1 MQSAETR
8 ERPDNTYQPKAI
20 DTTFIRNSTWSMV
33 GVAAN
38 VFVGV
43 VLSPY
48 IIRLLGA
55 ERFGIWALVFAI
67 LDYLWLFDL
76 GLTPAIAN
84 LITRYLALRQ
94 LVKINEVI
102 NTATCY
108 FLVLASLLW
117 VLTAF
122 GSSRLVRLFN
132 VSAAYRSEFSGLIV
146 MTGMSW
152 GLCVVLQMYTAA
164 LDAFQRFDLTNKVNL
179 LVVVGRSAGYLVTLM
194 AGGGLLEIG
203 AVYVLSQVIG
213 SLLHARNFISVFPSL
228 RLSPRFVR
236 GQVFRD
242 ILRYGIPAFFA
253 NGSTLILNQSAPM
266 LIGHFLSSS
275 FVGFFALPA
284 KLVQN
289 VTDVVS
295 RIALVTRS
303 RVAELDATADQVGI
317 VELAIQV
324 NRYCFAVFM
333 PFLIFFALFG
343 RELIRLW
350 LGPQFVAHAAP
361 LIVPLM
367 ASSAFV
373 FGGQFNSAAVLF
385 GLGRHRGYAR
395 VLTCESALA
404 VLGLYVVVPR
414 FGILGAAYLVAGLM
428 VGFRGLLTPLLLCR
442 SLNYSFSR
450 YITRIY
456 LRPAAAAVAVGSL
469 IAMLR
474 GLGLR
479 GLNWWQLAVIG
490 VTTASLY
497 GLSVVFICL
506 VPIHR
511 RFVIARVIGAVKRL
525 NLWVTSCHSAGV
537 E

>member
-1 MQSAETR
+1 MQATEIR
-8 ERPDNTYQPKAI
+8 IRPGTAAPPAAI
-20 DTTFIRNSTWSMV
+20 DTAFIKNSTWSMV
-33 GVAAN
+33 GAAAN

-48 IIRLLGA
+48 IVRLLGV
-55 ERFGIWALVFAI
+55 ERFGIWALVFTL

-94 LVKINEVI
+94 FAKINEVI

-108 FLVLASLLW
+108 FLMLASLLW
-117 VLTAF
+117 AITAI
-122 GSSRLVRLFN
+122 GASSLVRLFN
-132 VSAAYRSEFSGLIV
+132 VPAAHRAEFSGLIV

-164 LDAFQRFDLTNKVNL
+164 LDAFQRFDLTNRVNMFC
-179 LVVVGRSAGYLVTLM
+179 VVGRSTGYLIVLK

-203 AVYVLSQVIG
+203 AVYVISQVVA

-236 GQVFRD
+236 RQVFRD

-253 NGSTLILNQSAPM
+253 SGSTLILNQSAPM

-284 KLVQN
+284 RLVQN
-289 VTDVVS
+289 VTDLVS

-303 RVAELDATADQVGI
+303 RVAELDAIADRTGV

-324 NRYCFAVFM
+324 NRYCFAAFM
-333 PFLIFFALFG
+333 PFLIFFGLFG
-343 RELIRLW
+343 GELIRLW
-350 LGPQFVAHAAP
+350 LGPEFVAHAAP
-361 LIVPLM
+361 LIVPLL
-367 ASSAFV
+367 ASSAFAL
-373 FGGQFNSAAVLF
+373 GGQFNSAAVLF

-395 VLTCESALA
+395 VLTCEGVLA
-404 VLGLYVVVPR
+404 VLGLYVIVPR
-414 FGILGAAYLVAGLM
+414 YGILGAAYFVAALM
-428 VGFRGLLTPLLLCR
+428 VGFRGLLTPWLVCR
-442 SLNYSFSR
+442 RLNYSLSR

-456 LRPAAAAVAVGSL
+456 LRPAVAAVAVGSL
-469 IAMLR
+469 IAALPT
-474 GLGLR
+474 LGLR
-479 GLNWWQLAVIG
+479 GVNWVQLAALG
-490 VTTASLY
+490 AATATLYSL
-497 GLSVVFICL
+497 GIVFICL
-506 VPIHR
+506 LPAHR
-511 RFVIARVIGAVKRL
+511 KYVLARVIGVLAPCRKV
-525 NLWVTSCHSAGV
+525 
-537 E
+537 